1 MLKLP
6 TSQINN
12 LTRCLRNSLKLQ
24 VHKVDFEVV
33 FAERE
38 KEWERERSQLNIEHV
53 WIGRYSIYIL
63 EKIFLFVSLSFN
75 VNVKKMRL
83 IEFAERN
90 RNQVI
95 KHPEIFRALTA
106 FLPTH
111 VDYWVRYLNIQL
123 DQCFCFYFV
132 YTLFKS
138 LNVKLEK
145 PRYIYIKP
153 ENLSDINP

>member
-1 MLKLP
+1 MP
-6 TSQINN
+6 TQ
-12 LTRCLRNSLKLQ
+12 L
-24 VHKVDFEVV
+24 FEAASTQSWIWSC
-33 FAERE
+33 FRRERE
-38 KEWERERSQLNIEHV
+38 KEWEREITIEH
-53 WIGRYSIYIL
+53 WTCMNW
-63 EKIFLFVSLSFN
+63 KIFYIHFRKDIFICVSFN

-83 IEFAERN
+83 IEFAERK

-95 KHPEIFRALTA
+95 KHPEIFIALTA

-132 YTLFKS
+132 YTFFKS

-145 PRYIYIKP
+145 PRYIYFKP
-153 ENLSDINP
+153 DNLSDINP

>member
-1 MLKLP
+1 MSTQL
-6 TSQINN
+6 
-12 LTRCLRNSLKLQ
+12 
-24 VHKVDFEVV
+24 FEAASTQSW
-33 FAERE
+33 FWSCFRR
-38 KEWERERSQLNIEHV
+38 ERERKIKRERERN
-53 WIGRYSIYIL
+53 WTCMNWKKFYIHFR
-63 EKIFLFVSLSFN
+63 KIFLFVSLFFN

-83 IEFAERN
+83 IEFAERK

-123 DQCFCFYFV
+123 DQCFCFFFV
-132 YTLFKS
+132 YTFFKS

-145 PRYIYIKP
+145 PKYIYFKP

>member
-24 VHKVDFEVV
+24 VPKVDFEVV

-38 KEWERERSQLNIEHV
+38 KERLREREHN
-53 WIGRYSIYIL
+53 WTCMNWKKFYIHFR
-63 EKIFLFVSLSFN
+63 KIFLYVSLSFN
-75 VNVKKMRL
+75 VTVKKMRL
-83 IEFAERN
+83 IEFAERK

-111 VDYWVRYLNIQL
+111 IDYWVYSVLKKSVCSLNI
-123 DQCFCFYFV
+123 CIFYSKV
-132 YTLFKS
+132 SKYTAGSMFLI
-138 LNVKLEK
+138 LLG
-145 PRYIYIKP
+145 IYIFW
-153 ENLSDINP
+153 NL